1 MIERGKFRSLTL
13 VNWNG
18 FFARTFDL
26 DALVTT
32 LSGGNGAGKSTTM
45 AAFVTALIPDLTL
58 LHFRNTTEAGAT
70 SGSRDKGLHGK
81 LKAGVCYSVLDV
93 VNSRHQR
100 VVVGVRLQQVA
111 GRDRKVD
118 IKPFAIQGLPTAIQP
133 TELLT
138 ETLNERQ
145 ARVLSLQELKDKL
158 DAMEGVQFKQFNS
171 ITDYHSLMFDLGV
184 VARRLRTASDRSKYY
199 RLIEASLYGGI
210 SSAITRSLRDYLL
223 PENSGVRKA
232 FQDMEAA
239 LRENRMTLE
248 AIRVTQSDRDLFKHL
263 ISEATN
269 YVAADY
275 MRHAN
280 ERRIHLDKALEYRRE
295 LFTSRQQLA
304 AEQYKH
310 VDMARELS
318 EHAGA
323 EGDLETDY
331 QAASDHLNL
340 VQTAIRQQEKIER
353 YEADLD
359 ELQIRLE
366 EQNEVVAEAAELQHE
381 NEARAEAAELEVDE
395 LKNQLAD
402 YQQALDVQQTRAIQ
416 YQQAMQALTRA
427 RELCHLPDLTADSA
441 EEWLGTF
448 QAKEQEATERLL
460 SLEQKMSVAQTAHS
474 QFEQAYQLVAAING
488 PVSRSEAW
496 DVARDLLR
504 DASNQRHQAEQVASL
519 RGRLNELEQRLR
531 EQQEAERMLAEFCK
545 RQGKNVDPDELEAL
559 HQEYEERIAAL
570 SDSVSQAGEQRVALR
585 QELEQLQ
592 ASIKTLTQRAPVWL
606 AAQSSLT
613 QLSEQ
618 SGETFESS
626 QEVTEYLQQ
635 LLEREREAIV
645 ERDEVGA
652 SKRAV
657 DEEIERLSQPGG
669 AEDQRL
675 NALAERFG
683 GVLLSEIYDDV
694 SFEDAPYFSALYGPS
709 RHAIVVPDLSR
720 VRDLLDGLDECPEDL
735 YLIEGDPQSFDDSVF
750 AADELEKAVV
760 VKVADRQWR
769 YSRFPA
775 VPLFGR
781 AARESRIEILH
792 SEREALS
799 ERYATLSFDV
809 QKTQRLHQAFS
820 RFIGSHLAV
829 AFDADPE
836 MEIRTLN
843 TRRGEVERAI
853 SNHENDNQQQRTQY
867 DQAKEAVGQLNRL
880 LPRLSLLTDETLA
893 DRVEEIQERL
903 DEAQEAARFIQ
914 QYGNQ
919 LAKLEPVVSVLQ
931 SDPEQYEQLKEDYE
945 QARATQREAR
955 QQSFALSEVVQRRA
969 HFSYTDSAEM
979 LSGNSDLNEKLRQ
992 RLEQAEAERA
1002 RAREAL
1008 RTQSSQLGQYNQV
1021 LASLKSSFD
1030 TKKELL
1036 NDLHKE
1042 LQDIGVRA
1050 DSGAEERARLR
1061 RDELHTRLSGN
1072 RSRRNQLEKQLT
1084 YCEAEMDNLTRKLKR
1099 LERDYHETREHV
1111 VTAKAGWCAVMRMV
1125 KDNGVER
1132 RLHRRELAYL
1142 SGDELRSMSDKA
1154 LGALRLAVADNEHLR
1169 DVLRMSEDP
1178 KRPERKIQFF
1188 VAVYQHLRERIRQ
1201 DIIRTDDPVEA
1212 IEQMEIEL
1220 GRLTEELTSREQ
1232 KLAISSRSVA
1242 NIIRKTIQREQ
1253 NRIRMLNQGLQS
1265 VSFGQVNSVRL
1276 NVNVRESHATL
1287 LDVLS
1292 EQHEQ
1297 HQDLFNSNRLTFSEA
1312 LAKLYQRLNPQVDM
1326 GQRTPQTIG
1335 EELLDYRNYLEME
1348 VEVNRGSDGWLRAES
1363 GALSTGEAI
1372 GTGMSILVMV
1382 VQSWEDESRR
1392 LRGKDISPCRLLFL
1406 DEAARLDARSIAT
1419 LFELCERLDMQLIIA
1434 APENISPEKGT
1445 TYKLVRK
1452 VFQNTE
1458 HVHVVGLRGFATPQ
1472 AQPQPQALPDETEEI
1487 S

>member
-13 VNWNG
+13 INWNG

-26 DALVTT
+26 DELVTT

-100 VVVGVRLQQVA
+100 VLVGVRLQQVA

-118 IKPFAIQGLPTAIQP
+118 IKPFAIQGLPSAILP
-133 TELLT
+133 TQLLT
-138 ETLNERQ
+138 ETLNDRQ
-145 ARVLSLQELKDKL
+145 ARVLSLNELKDKI
-158 DAMEGVQFKQFNS
+158 DAMEGVQLKQFNS

-184 VARRLRTASDRSKYY
+184 VARRLRSASDRSKYY

-223 PENSGVRKA
+223 PENGGVRKA

-280 ERRIHLDKALEYRRE
+280 ERRIHLDQALELRRE
-295 LFTSRQQLA
+295 LFTSRKQLA

-340 VQTAIRQQEKIER
+340 VQTALRQQEKIER
-353 YEADLD
+353 YDADLE

-366 EQNEVVAEAAELQHE
+366 EQSEVVAEAAEQQEE

-395 LKNQLAD
+395 LKSQLAD

-416 YQQAMQALTRA
+416 YQQALTALERA
-427 RELCHLPDLTADSA
+427 RELCHLPDLTAESA
-441 EEWLGTF
+441 DEWLDTF

-474 QFEQAYQLVAAING
+474 QFEQAYQLVASING
-488 PVSRSEAW
+488 PVSRAEAW
-496 DVARDLLR
+496 DVARELLR
-504 DASNQRHQAEQVASL
+504 DASQQRHLAEQVQPL
-519 RGRLNELEQRLR
+519 RMRLSELEQRLR
-531 EQQEAERMLAEFCK
+531 EQQDAERLLAEFCK
-545 RQGKNVDPDELEAL
+545 RQGKAYEPDDLEALNDELEA
-559 HQEYEERIAAL
+559 RIAAL
-570 SDSVSQAGEQRVALR
+570 SDSVSQAGEQRMTLR
-585 QELEQLQ
+585 QELEQIQ
-592 ASIKTLTQRAPVWL
+592 SRVKTLTSQAPVWL
-606 AAQSSLT
+606 AAQNSLN
-613 QLSEQ
+613 QISEQ
-618 SGETFESS
+618 SGETFESG
-626 QEVTEYLQQ
+626 QQVTEYLQQ

-652 SKRAV
+652 RKRTV

-669 AEDQRL
+669 AEDARL

-720 VRDLLDGLDECPEDL
+720 VRELLDGLEECPEDL

-750 AADELEKAVV
+750 SVEELEKAVV
-760 VKVADRQWR
+760 VKVAERQWR
-769 YSRFPA
+769 YSRFPS

-781 AARESRIEILH
+781 AARESRIESLH
-792 SEREALS
+792 AEREALA

-820 RFIGSHLAV
+820 RFVGQHLAV
-829 AFDADPE
+829 AFEADPE
-836 MEIRTLN
+836 AEIRKLT
-843 TRRGEVERAI
+843 TRRSEIERAI
-853 SNHENDNQQQRTQY
+853 SQHENDNQQQRVQFE
-867 DQAKEAVGQLNRL
+867 QAKEGVAQLNRL
-880 LPRLSLLTDETLA
+880 LPRLSLLADDSLA
-893 DRVEEIQERL
+893 DRVDEIQERL
-903 DEAQEAARFIQ
+903 AEAQDAARFISQ
-914 QYGNQ
+914 HGNA
-919 LAKLEPVVSVLQ
+919 LAKLEPVASVLQ
-931 SDPEQYEQLKEDYE
+931 SDPEQFDQLKQDYE
-945 QARATQREAR
+945 QARQTQRDAR
-955 QQSFALSEVVQRRA
+955 QQAFALSEVVQRRA
-969 HFSYTDSAEM
+969 HFSYSDSAHM
-979 LSGNSDLNEKLRQ
+979 LSGNTDLNEKLRQ
-992 RLEQAEAERA
+992 RLEQAEAERT

-1008 RTQSSQLGQYNQV
+1008 RTHAAKLSQYHQV

-1030 TKKELL
+1030 TKKEMLG
-1036 NDLHKE
+1036 DLQRE

-1050 DSGAEERARLR
+1050 DASAEERARQR
-1061 RDELHTRLSGN
+1061 RDELHTRLSNN

-1084 YCEAEMDNLTRKLKR
+1084 LCEAEMDNLTRSLKR
-1099 LERDYHETREHV
+1099 LERNYHEMREQV
-1111 VTAKAGWCAVMRMV
+1111 VSAKAGWCAVMRMV

-1132 RLHRRELAYL
+1132 RLHRRELAYH
-1142 SGDELRSMSDKA
+1142 SGDDLRSMSDKA

-1169 DVLRMSEDP
+1169 DVLRLSEDP

-1287 LDVLS
+1287 LDVLA

-1312 LAKLYQRLNPQVDM
+1312 LAKLWQRLNPQIDM
-1326 GQRTPQTIG
+1326 GQRTAQTIG

-1382 VQSWEDESRR
+1382 VQSWEDESSR

-1419 LFELCERLDMQLIIA
+1419 LFELCERLQMQLIIA

-1452 VFQNTE
+1452 VFQNHE
-1458 HVHVVGLRGFATPQ
+1458 HVHVVGLRGFAAPPTE
-1472 AQPQPQALPDETEEI
+1472 ALPGAAEV

>member
-13 VNWNG
+13 INWNG

-26 DALVTT
+26 DELVTT

-93 VNSRHQR
+93 INSRHQR

-118 IKPFAIQGLPTAIQP
+118 IKPFAIQGLPMSVNP

-138 ETLNERQ
+138 EALNERQ
-145 ARVLSLQELKDKL
+145 ARVLTLQELKEKL
-158 DAMEGVQFKQFNS
+158 EETEGVQFKQFNS
-171 ITDYHSLMFDLGV
+171 IIDYHSLMFDLGV
-184 VARRLRTASDRSKYY
+184 VARRLRSASDRSKYY

-263 ISEATN
+263 ISEATD

-280 ERRIHLDKALEYRRE
+280 ERRVHLDKALEYRRD
-295 LFTSRQQLA
+295 LFSSRQKLA
-304 AEQYKH
+304 TEQYKH
-310 VDMARELS
+310 VEMARELQ
-318 EHAGA
+318 EHNGA
-323 EGDLETDY
+323 EGDLEADY

-340 VQTAIRQQEKIER
+340 VQTALRQQEKIER
-353 YEADLD
+353 YESDLE

-366 EQNEVVAEAAELQHE
+366 EQNEVVAEAVDRQED
-381 NEARAEAAELEVDE
+381 NEGRAEAAELEVDE
-395 LKNQLAD
+395 LKSQLAD

-416 YQQAMQALTRA
+416 YHQALQALQRA
-427 RELCHLPDLTADSA
+427 RELCHLPDLSAGSADA
-441 EEWLGTF
+441 WLETF

-460 SLEQKMSVAQTAHS
+460 SLEQKISVAQTAHK
-474 QFEQAYQLVAAING
+474 QFEQAFQLVEAING
-488 PVSRSEAW
+488 PLARGDAW
-496 DVARDLLR
+496 DIGRELLR
-504 DASNQRHQAEQVASL
+504 DGVNQRHLAEQAQPL
-519 RGRLNELEQRLR
+519 RARLSELEQRLR
-531 EQQEAERMLAEFCK
+531 EQQDAERLLAEFCK
-545 RQGKNVDPDELEAL
+545 RQGRHYDVDELETL
-559 HQEYEERIAAL
+559 HQTLEARIADL
-570 SDSVSQAGEQRVALR
+570 SDNVSTAHEKRMHLR
-585 QELEQLQ
+585 QELEQTQTRIQSLQ
-592 ASIKTLTQRAPVWL
+592 KRAPVWL
-606 AAQSSLT
+606 AAQSSLN
-613 QLSEQ
+613 QLAEQ
-618 SGETFESS
+618 CGEAFETS
-626 QEVTEYLQQ
+626 QDVTEYLQQ
-635 LLEREREAIV
+635 LLERERETIV
-645 ERDEVGA
+645 ERDDVGSRKNA
-652 SKRAV
+652 I
-657 DEEIERLSQPGG
+657 DDEIERLSQPGG
-669 AEDQRL
+669 SEDQRL

-709 RHAIVVPDLSR
+709 RHAIVVPDLSQISEQ
-720 VRDLLDGLDECPEDL
+720 LEGLEDCPEDL

-750 AADELEKAVV
+750 AVDELEKAVV
-760 VKVADRQWR
+760 VKTADRQWR
-769 YSRFPA
+769 YSRFPE

-781 AARESRIEILH
+781 AARESRIETLH
-792 SEREALS
+792 AEREKLA
-799 ERYATLSFDV
+799 ERFATLSFDV

-829 AFDADPE
+829 AFKDDPE
-836 MEIRTLN
+836 VEIRQLT
-843 TRRGEVERAI
+843 TRRSELERALTA
-853 SNHENDNQQQRTQY
+853 HENDNEQQRTQFEL
-867 DQAKEAVGQLNRL
+867 AKEGVSQLNRL
-880 LPRLSLLTDETLA
+880 LPRLNLLADETLA
-893 DRVEEIQERL
+893 DRVDDIQERL
-903 DEAQEAARFIQ
+903 DDAQEAARFVQ
-914 QYGNQ
+914 QHGHQ
-919 LAKLEPVVSVLQ
+919 LAKLEPLLSVLQ
-931 SDPEQYEQLKEDYE
+931 SDPEQFEQLKEDYSWS
-945 QARATQREAR
+945 QQTQRDAR
-955 QQSFALSEVVQRRA
+955 QQAFALTEVVQRRA
-969 HFSYTDSAEM
+969 HFSYSDSADM
-979 LSGNSDLNEKLRQ
+979 LNGNSDLNEKLRR
-992 RLEQAEAERA
+992 RLEQAEAERT

-1008 RTQSSQLGQYNQV
+1008 RAHAAQLGQYNQV
-1021 LASLKSSFD
+1021 LASLKSSYD
-1030 TKKELL
+1030 MKKELL
-1036 NDLHKE
+1036 GDLQKE

-1050 DSGAEERARLR
+1050 DSGAEERARSR
-1061 RDELHTRLSGN
+1061 RDELHSQLSNN
-1072 RSRRNQLEKQLT
+1072 RARRNQLEKALT
-1084 YCEAEMDNLTRKLKR
+1084 FCEAEMDNLTRKLR
-1099 LERDYHETREHV
+1099 VLERDYLAMREQV
-1111 VTAKAGWCAVMRMV
+1111 VTAKAGWCAVMRLV

-1142 SGDELRSMSDKA
+1142 SADDLRSMSDKA

-1169 DVLRMSEDP
+1169 DVLRLSEDP

-1220 GRLTEELTSREQ
+1220 SRLTEELTSREQ
-1232 KLAISSRSVA
+1232 KLAISSKSAA

-1276 NVNVRESHATL
+1276 NVNVREAHATL

-1312 LAKLYQRLNPQVDM
+1312 LAKLYQRLNPHIDM

-1419 LFELCERLDMQLIIA
+1419 LFELCDRLEMQLIIA

-1452 VFQNTE
+1452 VFNNTE
-1458 HVHVVGLRGFATPQ
+1458 HVHVVGLRGFTPQ
-1472 AQPQPQALPDETEEI
+1472 LPEPLPGTADA